1 VDAVATINL
10 LPFGEMLMRGDFL
23 IEGRPE
29 SPERW
34 AYKPTVSANY
44 FEVMQIPILK
54 GRGFSVNDT
63 EKTPGVVVISE
74 SGVRRYFADSD
85 PIGQRISFNND
96 PNGKPIWLEIVG
108 VTGDVKQQQ
117 LNDEAVPTIYTP
129 FSQAQMPHMLGGV
142 FVLRTSIAPEGLIAS
157 LRKEIKAISPELP
170 IYKPDTLTELI
181 AETTKGQRFNT
192 FLLSILAALAI
203 GLAAVGLYGVMSY
216 LVAHRTREIGIRMAL
231 GAQSGDVLR
240 LVVRQGM
247 TPVLLGLT
255 LGLAAAVALTRL
267 MKNILFEVS
276 ATDPLTFALSAALLV
291 FAALLASWF
300 PAQRAIKVDPLIA
313 LRSE

>member
-1 VDAVATINL
+1 
-10 LPFGEMLMRGDFL
+10 
-23 IEGRPE
+23 
-29 SPERW
+29 
-34 AYKPTVSANY
+34 
-44 FEVMQIPILK
+44 
-54 GRGFSVNDT
+54 
-63 EKTPGVVVISE
+63 
-74 SGVRRYFADSD
+74 
-85 PIGQRISFNND
+85 
-96 PNGKPIWLEIVG
+96 
-108 VTGDVKQQQ
+108 
-117 LNDEAVPTIYTP
+117 
-129 FSQAQMPHMLGGV
+129 MLGGL
-142 FVLRTSIAPEGLIAS
+142 FVLRSSIAPEGLIAS
-157 LRKEIKAISPELP
+157 VRKEIQAIDPELP